1 MYSADS
7 LTTQYITD
15 PIPVYSSQV
24 KRNEVIIDN
33 TVSKSTKILIR
44 FVLLDRLEG
53 KELEMGK
60 AYTLQVKRSREV
72 GC

>member
-15 PIPVYSSQV
+15 PIAVHSSQV

-53 KELEMGK
+53 KEPEMGS
-60 AYTLQVKRSREV
+60 AYSLQVKRSREER
-72 GC
+72 C